1 MLVVLADATNAK
13 RILPTKEHLPC
24 EAATS
29 NGRCFLFARG
39 ITTMAKYDTT
49 KFYWLQ
55 LKEDFFDED
64 AIDWLE
70 EQPNGKEYSLFY
82 LKLCLKSLRTNG
94 VLIRR
99 VGNMLVPYD
108 HTKLGELTKTN
119 PDTVMVAM
127 NLLINIGLVQKLE
140 NGELYLTQV
149 ENMIGSQ
156 SKSAFKKQ
164 QQLERRKQQALI
176 EGGEEVEKIPPDKE
190 KEIEIDLDTEIE
202 IEQEEK
208 PKGKAKRFTKPT
220 LEEVKAYC
228 TERNNTVDAE
238 HFYDY
243 YEANGWKVGKNSMKD
258 WKASVRTWE
267 RNGYSGSKTKAP
279 AQKPSST
286 ILEDYRA
293 MEEKI
298 KTKGLFG

>member
-1 MLVVLADATNAK
+1 
-13 RILPTKEHLPC
+13 
-24 EAATS
+24 
-29 NGRCFLFARG
+29 
-39 ITTMAKYDTT
+39 MAKYDTT

-108 HTKLGELTKTN
+108 HTKLGELTKTH

-140 NGELYLTQV
+140 NGELYMTQV
-149 ENMIGSQ
+149 EHMIGSQ

-164 QQLERRKQQALI
+164 QQRLTKKKEVELLEGGQGVDNCPPEIELEKEVEVEEERELKQEDKKDKIDKSDFSLSQPNSLTKKLIEINYIEPDDLFIDEYNNIFYEIIDNYGFEIARSCLWYFINRYKTQQTDEQGNPIDNKLAYFRVAMNNGADRLER
-176 EGGEEVEKIPPDKE
+176 E
-190 KEIEIDLDTEIE
+190 
-202 IEQEEK
+202 
-208 PKGKAKRFTKPT
+208 
-220 LEEVKAYC
+220 
-228 TERNNTVDAE
+228 NNG
-238 HFYDY
+238 
-243 YEANGWKVGKNSMKD
+243 NPNNSLRGH
-258 WKASVRTWE
+258 WLY
-267 RNGYSGSKTKAP
+267 N
-279 AQKPSST
+279 
-286 ILEDYRA
+286 
-293 MEEKI
+293 
-298 KTKGLFG
+298 

>member
-1 MLVVLADATNAK
+1 
-13 RILPTKEHLPC
+13 
-24 EAATS
+24 
-29 NGRCFLFARG
+29 
-39 ITTMAKYDTT
+39 MAKYDTT

-108 HTKLGELTKTN
+108 HVKLGELTKTN

-149 ENMIGSQ
+149 EHMIGSQ

-164 QQLERRKQQALI
+164 QQRLTRKKEPELI
-176 EGGEEVEKIPPDKE
+176 EGGQEVDKCPPEIE
-190 KEIEIDLDTEIE
+190 KEIELEKDIDLEKDKEID
-202 IEQEEK
+202 IEQEK

-220 LEEVKAYC
+220 LEDIKAYC
-228 TERNNTVDAE
+228 FERNNNVDAE

-267 RNGYSGSKTKAP
+267 RNGYSDKPKTT
-279 AQKPSST
+279 AQKQTSS
-286 ILEDYRA
+286 IMDDYRA

-298 KTKGLFG
+298 NNGGLFG

>member
-1 MLVVLADATNAK
+1 
-13 RILPTKEHLPC
+13 
-24 EAATS
+24 
-29 NGRCFLFARG
+29 
-39 ITTMAKYDTT
+39 MAKYDTT

-70 EQPNGKEYSLFY
+70 EQPNGKVYSLFY
-82 LKLCLKSLRTNG
+82 LKLCLKSLRTHG
-94 VLIRR
+94 VLIRQ

-108 HTKLGELTKTN
+108 HVKLGELTKTN

-149 ENMIGSQ
+149 EHMIGSQ

-164 QQLERRKQQALI
+164 QQRLTHKNTILIDGGQKEDKCPPNIEKELEKELELEKEKELEKKQALQCNTQVTIGNTEI
-176 EGGEEVEKIPPDKE
+176 EKEKDLDIDTEIE
-190 KEIEIDLDTEIE
+190 KEIEIDIE
-202 IEQEEK
+202 PEAEQEK

-220 LEEVKAYC
+220 LAEVQAYC
-228 TERNNTVDAE
+228 NERNNNVDAE

-267 RNGYSGSKTKAP
+267 RNGYSDNNNKTAP
-279 AQKPSST
+279 TQKPSAYSSGNPF
-286 ILEDYRA
+286 LD
-293 MEEKI
+293 M
-298 KTKGLFG
+298 LND